1 MKENRI
7 DISYGNRLNEQIAK
21 VKKMKKQPP
30 IDAWSKI
37 EIGKRA
43 IASVY
48 KESPDYLLYRKMT
61 GDGGV
66 VLARMTN
73 KSSTKNVAY
82 KVNMDIKITPII
94 EDSTNISFW
103 GYKDEK
109 RTWLYSDAYCSR
121 NDSDNYD
128 CGLLGGVC
136 VMKKFD
142 WNSFLNYFGNIFF
155 IIIVSIA
162 IGVIICAT
170 VVSSFMRLLFS
181 LVIFCGSLAYILTKH
196 DEKSQIH

>member
-1 MKENRI
+1 MKEKRI

-21 VKKMKKQPP
+21 VKKMKKKPP

-61 GDGGV
+61 EDGGV

-94 EDSTNISFW
+94 EDSTNISF
-103 GYKDEK
+103 
-109 RTWLYSDAYCSR
+109 
-121 NDSDNYD
+121 
-128 CGLLGGVC
+128 
-136 VMKKFD
+136 
-142 WNSFLNYFGNIFF
+142 
-155 IIIVSIA
+155 
-162 IGVIICAT
+162 
-170 VVSSFMRLLFS
+170 
-181 LVIFCGSLAYILTKH
+181 
-196 DEKSQIH
+196 